1 MIIESID
8 YSDKYNLVI
17 LSISGEDFN
26 ISYDLYNDLQL
37 NIDDELDF
45 DVYKEILSEDEFN
58 RAKNFAL
65 GKISYAQKT
74 SFEIEKILKDNN
86 FSNES
91 IQKTIDFLN
100 EYGILNDELFVKSYV
115 SDKHNISK
123 WAKNKIR
130 YSLKAKKISDEL
142 IEKYLEII
150 NDEQEYEKAY
160 NFALKKAKNTFNIEN
175 KQKVYRYLA
184 GKGFEFDIINK
195 VVSEIF
201 KWVLVM
207 FIF

>member
-17 LSISGEDFN
+17 LRISGENFN
-26 ISYDLYNDLQL
+26 ISYDLYNELQL

-45 DVYKEILSEDEFN
+45 DIYKLILNEDEFN

-115 SDKHNISK
+115 SDKHNISR
-123 WAKNKIR
+123 WSKNKIR

-160 NFALKKAKNTFNIEN
+160 NFALKKARNDFSIEN

-184 GKGFEFDIINK
+184 GKGFEYDIINK

-201 KWVLVM
+201 K
-207 FIF
+207 